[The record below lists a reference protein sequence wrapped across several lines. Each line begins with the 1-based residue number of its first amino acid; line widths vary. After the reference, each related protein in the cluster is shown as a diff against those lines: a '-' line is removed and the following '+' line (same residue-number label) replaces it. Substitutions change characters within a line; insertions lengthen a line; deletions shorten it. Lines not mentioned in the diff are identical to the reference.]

1 MRKGQSGLLFKVYG
15 VADKSKQMSVEKTLA
30 QDALAKL

>member
-1 MRKGQSGLLFKVYG
+1 VYLFKVYG
-15 VADKSKQMSVEKTLA
+15 VKDLAKQTSAEKTLA